1 MSAKKTAGGRRV
13 GNALDLYEKAIKAL
27 GKRDFEKAQGHLET
41 LVASHA
47 EERDLLER
55 ARVYLAVCARALEKR
70 PGFRPKTVEE
80 HLRYGVYLHNRGDFR
95 GALKQLNQ
103 AAELEPKN
111 DDVLYCMAAAASRAG
126 DPEAAVK
133 ALRSAIA
140 SSPASRAQAR
150 WDADFDPIR
159 EDDDFAALVHTS

>member
-27 GKRDFEKAQGHLET
+27 GKRDFEKAQGHLEA
-41 LVASHA
+41 LVASHPD
-47 EERDLLER
+47 ERDLLER
-55 ARVYLAVCARALEKR
+55 AHSYLALCGKALEKR
-70 PGFRPKTVEE
+70 TGFRPKTVEE
-80 HLRYGVYLHNRGDFR
+80 HLRCGVYLHNLGDYK
-95 GALKQLNQ
+95 GSLKHFNQ

-111 DDVLYCMAAAASRAG
+111 DDVLYCMAASSARAG
-126 DPEAAVK
+126 NADAAVK

-159 EDDDFAALVHTS
+159 EDDNFVALVHDS